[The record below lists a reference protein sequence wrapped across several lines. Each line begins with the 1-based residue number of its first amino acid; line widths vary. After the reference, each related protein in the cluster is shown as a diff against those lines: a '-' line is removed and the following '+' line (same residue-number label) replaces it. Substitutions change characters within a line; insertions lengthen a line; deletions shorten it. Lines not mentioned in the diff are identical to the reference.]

1 MSVSVSWGFG
11 YSLAGRPVFLA
22 QGFSTIQRRQY
33 VWGEDEEDEEDEE
46 GLGEICTVNQGNYRL
61 IGYRLID
68 KS

>member
-33 VWGEDEEDEEDEE
+33 VWGEDEEDEE